1 MVLYSSIVTAILIFI
16 TFKYFTLKYSY
27 KLFVSA
33 IMNEYKIDSDREIR
47 ETVKL
52 LENKIEY
59 HIQESAKGNRKLLI
73 KLKGKKE

>member
-52 LENKIEY
+52 LENKIDY

>member
-33 IMNEYKIDSDREIR
+33 IMNEYNIGSDREIR

-52 LENKIEY
+52 LENKIDY